1 VSSCLDRGPE
11 ALLGNTAPDPLERQV
26 WTLILADDAGK
37 VWIAQTDSAVAVHGE
52 SPAAATAA
60 LWSVLDSAPDFRD
73 LRLTAQVDGRQMSW
87 TLMRAGVPLGS
98 GLGAMRAYVGSAGA
112 PRFSGTASL
121 ELDGTRRS
129 ASFDAIGGL
138 PMPAE
143 PVVQAPRAAP
153 PPAHGIVSLRA
164 DDCPATES
172 QVLAFLRAAGLTAE
186 FAVPTRLVGRPGRC
200 TWATVDSLAAA
211 GNAIEAHSRF
221 HERSP
226 ATFGDFYIETI
237 GSALD
242 LVSRGH
248 PAHLFIQPGSWLSGP
263 PDLDDPSK
271 LLTPYAALLRRTFV
285 GIEAYAVPGTSLWR
299 AQFSLMYEIDEHVA
313 RLRLRLVARID
324 EGKVVRRAS
333 AGPDART
340 LRPLIQLLRWIGG
353 GKSIVA
359 SLQPGIDDVAREI
372 GDGRKILSLSEDGA
386 DAFFAQQLDEF
397 RRAEARVAR
406 LDHMT

>member
-1 VSSCLDRGPE
+1 MTPRARWSVALSAAAAVVVSSCLDRGPE

-285 GIEAYAVPGTSLWR
+285 GIEGYAVSGTSLSYI
-299 AQFSLMYEIDEHVA
+299 QSGTGGPPVYYLKDFDE
-313 RLRLRLVARID
+313 
-324 EGKVVRRAS
+324 
-333 AGPDART
+333 PT
-340 LRPLIQLLRWIGG
+340 LRALLDDLTAQPRWIQFFWHTGDQPLDRL
-353 GKSIVA
+353 A
-359 SLQPGIDDVAREI
+359 RQLQLIAEYRDRGALDVMPLYQAVQAGET
-372 GDGRKILSLSEDGA
+372 GT
-386 DAFFAQQLDEF
+386 
-397 RRAEARVAR
+397 R
-406 LDHMT
+406 LP

>member
-285 GIEAYAVPGTSLWR
+285 GIEGYAVSGTSLSYI
-299 AQFSLMYEIDEHVA
+299 QSGTGGPPVYYLKDFDE
-313 RLRLRLVARID
+313 
-324 EGKVVRRAS
+324 
-333 AGPDART
+333 PT
-340 LRPLIQLLRWIGG
+340 LRALLDDLTAQPRWIQFFWHTGDQPLDRL
-353 GKSIVA
+353 A
-359 SLQPGIDDVAREI
+359 RQLQLIAEYRDRGALDVMPLYQAVQAGET
-372 GDGRKILSLSEDGA
+372 GT
-386 DAFFAQQLDEF
+386 
-397 RRAEARVAR
+397 R
-406 LDHMT
+406 LP